1 MLERRDTFGQDN
13 SGGTDGG
20 YIIEAGSMIPIE
32 RFKEALQI
40 PNKIALDVI
49 KVQVK
54 DHFEAL

>member
-1 MLERRDTFGQDN
+1 MGGFGA
-13 SGGTDGG
+13 DGG
-20 YIIEAGSMIPIE
+20 YILEAGSMIPIE
-32 RFKEALQI
+32 RFKEAQQF